1 METFGCHPLNTRHF
15 TCPLFK
21 VPTEEQAFSVWLFRS
36 VDPGDEAGLSAV
48 LASNRELLAKMT
60 AVGGKRNVPNSMVL
74 SREEW
79 QAHFGAD
86 VWRRL
91 LAAKEKYDPNF
102 VLSPEP
108 AMFRDHKRASDA

>member
-1 METFGCHPLNTRHF
+1 MEIFSCSPLNTRRF
-15 TCPLFK
+15 TCSLFK

-36 VDPGDEAGLSAV
+36 VDPGAETALSAV

-60 AVGGKRNVPNSMVL
+60 EVGGKRYVPDAMVL
-74 SREEW
+74 SHKEW
-79 QAHFGAD
+79 QAHFGTE

-91 LAAKEKYDPNF
+91 LEAKQRYDPNA

-108 AMFRDHKRASDA
+108 AMFSDHKRSSDA